1 MTLKRGVFLTNENKC
16 TSDLFAKM
24 HSRIRAIFANCFKIL
39 WKVTKYNSQYHQSQK
54 KVGIVND
61 MTKNLVITAQK

>member
-1 MTLKRGVFLTNENKC
+1 MKTNVPQFYSQKC
-16 TSDLFAKM
+16 ARESGL
-24 HSRIRAIFANCFKIL
+24 FANCFKIL

-61 MTKNLVITAQK
+61 MIKTLVITAQK